1 MLRIGL
7 IYFTIICAQL
17 PHLSWAQSFTPSV
30 QAGITASQ
38 ISGDGAYGF
47 VQFGGIAGGSINYNW
62 GADWSVNFGIRANQK
77 GARIYKSSS
86 SINTYRLR
94 VNYIETPLSLKY
106 AYKSFRF
113 SVAPVFG
120 VKINQ
125 RERTQFGEVDNPR
138 IFKDTEWS
146 AQFSIQY
153 VFKEPWSIK
162 LSYQN
167 SLTPVRNHKID
178 QAYPP
183 SNFVLGEFHQK
194 LLNKGQYFS
203 ALSIAAIYNF

>member
-1 MLRIGL
+1 M
-7 IYFTIICAQL
+7 IISCAQF
-17 PHLSWAQSFTPSV
+17 PTVSWAQSFTPALR
-30 QAGITASQ
+30 AGITAGQ

-47 VQFGGIAGGSINYNW
+47 VQFGGVAGGSVTYNW
-62 GADWSVNFGIRANQK
+62 NADWSVRFGIRANQK
-77 GARIYKSSS
+77 GARIYKTKN

-106 AYKSFRF
+106 AHKSFRF

-125 RERTQFGEVDNPR
+125 RERTQYGDIEDPR
-138 IFKDTEWS
+138 TFDTFEWS
-146 AQFSIQY
+146 AQFGVEYI
-153 VFKEPWSIK
+153 FKAPWSIQ

-167 SLTPVRNHKID
+167 SLVPVRAHKIN

-183 SNFVLGEFHQK
+183 ANFVLGEFHQK

-203 ALSIAAIYNF
+203 SLSLALVYTF